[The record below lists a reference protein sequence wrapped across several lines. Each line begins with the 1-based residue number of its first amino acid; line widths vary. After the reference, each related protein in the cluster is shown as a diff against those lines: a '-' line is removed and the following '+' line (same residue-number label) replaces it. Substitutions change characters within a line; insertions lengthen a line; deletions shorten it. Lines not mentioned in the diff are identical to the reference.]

1 MTMTATSRLASWAL
15 AGVIAL
21 SATASFAQAPRTT
34 LRGGNVSNFGTAPAN
49 VRGGLGATPDAAAS
63 NVDNYINQ
71 DDQLNLDANTGN
83 VRVLRTNEKA
93 ALNDYVTATFPI
105 NNATPREL
113 RNVFRSI
120 LSIEGGTAEVIRDRN
135 TGDNMLQVIAPS
147 FTMPYIQRALPTLD
161 ESWIREYDTGS
172 ADVYYKAVNRRVA
185 DVDVFAS
192 RFASSDNG
200 FSAVD
205 FTANAVSRID
215 EPYRIESYEKGAK
228 MVDIPA
234 NQVLLD
240 VAIYEVTAS
249 NDLKLGLDYIAW
261 KNGPGRN
268 LWNFIYS
275 ALDAQSNNDN
285 TGSIFDPFA
294 SGHPLLGTVAGNT
307 NVKLYNDVDQYYR
320 AVNYLLPSNFID
332 FLQVKGDARVINK
345 QQLQVKSANTATISA
360 DDQLLALVSQPS
372 DLDNVDADTRQGIVE
387 IQVERPGHGNVP
399 FHDTDRTLNYTNAG
413 STGVSLTV
421 TPFVGL
427 ESMELVVS
435 VEVGDLTGIAPNG
448 TPIIGT
454 RTLDTTVR
462 LMDGQEY
469 VVAHLKRTNN
479 IEEAAKAPFFGDIPV
494 LGYLFGGE
502 TQTNRE
508 SDLLVVITPHFHL
521 SSQTDLGL
529 TADAQSTKDIV
540 VGDASYSAPDRVP
553 YGYDQ
558 WMLGVEAPWVE

>member
-93 ALNDYVTATFPI
+93 ALNDFVTATFPI

-172 ADVYYKAVNRRVA
+172 ADVYYKAVNRRAA

-205 FTANAVSRID
+205 TRRTRCRASTSPIASRAT
-215 EPYRIESYEKGAK
+215 R
-228 MVDIPA
+228 
-234 NQVLLD
+234 
-240 VAIYEVTAS
+240 
-249 NDLKLGLDYIAW
+249 
-261 KNGPGRN
+261 R
-268 LWNFIYS
+268 
-275 ALDAQSNNDN
+275 AQRWS
-285 TGSIFDPFA
+285 TFRPTRCCWTWRSTR
-294 SGHPLLGTVAGNT
+294 SR
-307 NVKLYNDVDQYYR
+307 R
-320 AVNYLLPSNFID
+320 A
-332 FLQVKGDARVINK
+332 
-345 QQLQVKSANTATISA
+345 
-360 DDQLLALVSQPS
+360 
-372 DLDNVDADTRQGIVE
+372 
-387 IQVERPGHGNVP
+387 
-399 FHDTDRTLNYTNAG
+399 
-413 STGVSLTV
+413 
-421 TPFVGL
+421 
-427 ESMELVVS
+427 
-435 VEVGDLTGIAPNG
+435 
-448 TPIIGT
+448 
-454 RTLDTTVR
+454 TT
-462 LMDGQEY
+462 
-469 VVAHLKRTNN
+469 
-479 IEEAAKAPFFGDIPV
+479 
-494 LGYLFGGE
+494 
-502 TQTNRE
+502 
-508 SDLLVVITPHFHL
+508 
-521 SSQTDLGL
+521 
-529 TADAQSTKDIV
+529 
-540 VGDASYSAPDRVP
+540 
-553 YGYDQ
+553 
-558 WMLGVEAPWVE
+558 